1 MLGERTGKRYR
12 LGDRVRVKVVRV
24 DMESTKIDFVLE
36 SVVESDDTP
45 KINVGAW
52 GAAPPKKAAV
62 KPAKSEKT
70 GKGSKR
76 HG

>member
-24 DMESTKIDFVLE
+24 DMESTKIDFMLE
-36 SVVESDDTP
+36 STEGGAAEAKSVTG
-45 KINVGAW
+45 KIAGAGAW
-52 GAAPPKKAAV
+52 GGDTTLKKTRKAN
-62 KPAKSEKT
+62 KH
-70 GKGSKR
+70 